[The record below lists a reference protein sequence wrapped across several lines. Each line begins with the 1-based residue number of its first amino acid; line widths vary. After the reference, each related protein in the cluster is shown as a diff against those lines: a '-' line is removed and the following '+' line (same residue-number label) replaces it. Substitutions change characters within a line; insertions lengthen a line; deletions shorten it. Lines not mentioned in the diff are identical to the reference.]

1 MRASLI
7 ACGVA
12 GLGLV
17 LLALAGPSYR
27 IGLPLGFGFGLL
39 RYAAYVGLAGAVVS
53 IGVGAWQWKRS
64 RAAAVVAAF
73 GAVLG
78 LTVAWMPFSLQR
90 RAQSVPPIHDIS
102 TDLEN
107 PPAFAAL
114 VPLRADAPN
123 PLNRTPDVNMQQRQ
137 GYPDLA
143 PLTLPEPSGQVF
155 ARAQQTAQRLGW
167 EIVKTDPAA
176 GLIEATDT
184 TRWFGFVDDV
194 VVRITPWGTG
204 TRVDLRSVS
213 RVGRS
218 DIGTNAERIR
228 NFLSALQ
235 EP

>member
-1 MRASLI
+1 MRLSAI
-7 ACGVA
+7 ACSIA
-12 GLGLV
+12 IIGLV

-27 IGLPLGFGFGLL
+27 VGLPLGFAFGML
-39 RYAAYVGLAGAVVS
+39 RIAAYVGLVAAAFG
-53 IGVGAWQWKRS
+53 IGTAAWQWKRS
-64 RAAAVVAAF
+64 RIAAGLAAVAVVA
-73 GAVLG
+73 G
-78 LTVAWMPFSLQR
+78 LAVAWIPYSLQR
-90 RAQSVPPIHDIS
+90 RAATVPPIHDIS

-107 PPAFAAL
+107 PPAFAAI

-123 PLNRTPDVNMQQRQ
+123 PLNRTPDVGLQQRQ

-155 ARAQQTAQRLGW
+155 ARAQSVAGRLGW
-167 EIVKTDPAA
+167 EIVKADAAA

-213 RVGRS
+213 REGRS
-218 DIGTNAERIR
+218 DNGTNAERIR
-228 NFLSALQ
+228 DFLAALQ

>member
-7 ACGVA
+7 ACGIA

-39 RYAAYVGLAGAVVS
+39 RYAAYVGLAAAVVS
-53 IGVGAWQWKRS
+53 IGIGAWQWKRS
-64 RAAAVVAAF
+64 RAAAAVAAVA
-73 GAVLG
+73 AVVGLG
-78 LTVAWMPFSLQR
+78 VAWIPFSLQR

-123 PLNRTPDVNMQQRQ
+123 PLNRTPDVNTQQRQ

-167 EIVKTDPAA
+167 EIVKADPAT

-228 NFLSALQ
+228 NFLAALQ
-235 EP
+235 AP